1 VNLLRREG
9 EGRSE
14 RGRRSG
20 GEKELPSGCQVFRGV
35 VVSYHFVGR
44 STESESES
52 SVGDH

>member
-1 VNLLRREG
+1 MSGFVGREEG
-9 EGRSE
+9 ERSE

-20 GEKELPSGCQVFRGV
+20 GRRNSSLGFSRGV
-35 VVSYHFVGR
+35 VGR